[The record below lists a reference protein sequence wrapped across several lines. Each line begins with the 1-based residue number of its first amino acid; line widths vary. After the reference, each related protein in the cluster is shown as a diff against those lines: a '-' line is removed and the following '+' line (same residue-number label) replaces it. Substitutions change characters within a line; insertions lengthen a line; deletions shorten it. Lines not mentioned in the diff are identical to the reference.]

1 MDHDATA
8 RATRSTL
15 ARTIPEL
22 AILHDADKGG
32 ARREL
37 LPRRHTGWRPPRRRT
52 PILPTPALAG
62 GREASLTHFSSTA
75 QVILI
80 TPAPQHRTRTP
91 CHAPCM
97 P

>member
-15 ARTIPEL
+15 ARSIPEL
-22 AILHDADKGG
+22 AILHDADKGA
-32 ARREL
+32 ARPPPPSAE
-37 LPRRHTGWRPPRRRT
+37 TPRRRT
-52 PILPTPALAG
+52 PIPPTPTLAG